1 MIAIVAAVALASA
14 PAPAPMEKLPLTPV
28 RQCVESRCIELND
41 LSARF
46 LAFFDAAK
54 NEADEERRF
63 ALWQA
68 HYAFAAVPPGPQG
81 EALARQL
88 LRQAWSRYPAALPV
102 IRRGAGPIGAEALTM
117 LVRIA
122 NLLGDR
128 EPIDV
133 KLLAYVGGFEDN
145 AFTYADAGRPVVA
158 VPIETSPRQR
168 SLLLAHEL
176 THAVHLKTA
185 KLSGGWERSIAQTII
200 QEGLATHVARRVAP
214 GQPLVAYLEH
224 TPGWWNAA
232 QAKRSA
238 ILKAILP
245 VLEKSDGETVFR
257 FTIGPGPNGLEREA
271 YAAGW
276 YVIEDLLTQGT
287 SLAEIARIPEE
298 RMASVVRSSIER
310 LLSRKGRNDRSSNAH
325 LHHRL

>member
-1 MIAIVAAVALASA
+1 MIAIVAAVALATA
-14 PAPAPMEKLPLTPV
+14 LLPVERLPLTPV
-28 RQCVESRCIELND
+28 RQCAESRCIELND

-46 LAFFDAAK
+46 LAFFEAARS
-54 NEADEERRF
+54 EADEERRF

-68 HYAFAAVPPGPQG
+68 HYGFAAVPPGPQG

-102 IRRGAGPIGAEALTM
+102 IRRGAQPIGAEALATM
-117 LVRIA
+117 VRIA
-122 NLLGDR
+122 DLLGDR

-145 AFTYADAGRPVVA
+145 AFSYAHGGRPVVA
-158 VPIETSPRQR
+158 VPIETSPQQR

-200 QEGLATHVARRVAP
+200 QEGLATHVARQVAP

-232 QAKRSA
+232 EAKRSA

-276 YVIEDLLTQGT
+276 YVIEDLLAQGM

-310 LLSRKGRNDRSSNAH
+310 LLSRIGEGGAQSAGR
-325 LHHRL
+325 